1 LTTANVAGSKET
13 VESGKPKRQKK
24 NGKGIGGVVFKLVVA
39 SPTKA
44 ASLIVTRGVSPWYL
58 PCRVPYINQPS
69 STPTET
75 SQQIAMGFLFSKMW
89 GMMASDRQYKTIV
102 LGLNNAGK
110 TSVLYSI
117 LLGKLVPT
125 QPTLGSNVEEF
136 TYRNLKFVA
145 WDLGGQELLRHSW
158 SLFYANTDAVIVVV
172 DSADPSGFPV
182 IRAEIGKLLQH
193 PDLENACL
201 LVFANKQ
208 DLEGALPP
216 QEVAT
221 ALGLAEVVTKHQWT
235 IVGCSALK
243 QTGLNEGLGWIS
255 DRLTTPSG

>member
-1 LTTANVAGSKET
+1 M
-13 VESGKPKRQKK
+13 
-24 NGKGIGGVVFKLVVA
+24 GV
-39 SPTKA
+39 
-44 ASLIVTRGVSPWYL
+44 
-58 PCRVPYINQPS
+58 
-69 STPTET
+69 
-75 SQQIAMGFLFSKMW
+75 LFSKLW
-89 GMMASDRQYKTIV
+89 GLMGGDKQYKTIV

-117 LLGKLVPT
+117 LFGKLVPT

-136 TYRNLKFVA
+136 SYRNLKFIA

-182 IRAEIGKLLQH
+182 LKAEIAKLLQH
-193 PDLENACL
+193 PDLEQACI

-208 DLEGALPP
+208 DVEGALPP
-216 QEVAT
+216 TEVAT

-235 IVGCSALK
+235 IVGCSAK
-243 QTGLNEGLGWIS
+243 EQTGLNEGLGWVS
-255 DRLTTPSG
+255 DRLTGAAA